1 MVRFKHT
8 TDALTGGSSGFQFLC
23 GAIQTPKP
31 RYVVNPLICFNSYMV
46 RFKLGQITLSLSPI
60 GFQFLYGA
68 IQTSSNF
75 LLECCHLGVSIPIWC
90 DSNYTNDYSN
100 VNFSRFQFHMVRFKP
115 SSFSSTMGTLFMFQF
130 LYGAIQTLFMWRYHY
145 KIFSFNSFMVR
156 FKQKQGYPRTWLR
169 ECFNFCMLRLKPLI
183 NCTTQLGYVVLF
195 LNGANS
201 NLIHRRC
208 RYNNY
213 KVSIP
218 IWCDSNLDLRWMTID
233 DFAFQFLYGAIQAM
247 SVHGGAAISP
257 QFQFLHGA
265 IQTPHYLV
273 VQPRRS
279 GFNSFMVRF
288 KQNKIP
294 PK

>member
-130 LYGAIQTLFMWRYHY
+130 LYGAIQTKTGL
-145 KIFSFNSFMVR
+145 S
-156 FKQKQGYPRTWLR
+156 
-169 ECFNFCMLRLKPLI
+169 E
-183 NCTTQLGYVVLF
+183 
-195 LNGANS
+195 
-201 NLIHRRC
+201 NLVKR
-208 RYNNY
+208 
-213 KVSIP
+213 V
-218 IWCDSNLDLRWMTID
+218 
-233 DFAFQFLYGAIQAM
+233 FQFLY
-247 SVHGGAAISP
+247 AAIKTADQLYYAAGICRFIP
-257 QFQFLHGA
+257 KWCEFK
-265 IQTPHYLV
+265 PH
-273 VQPRRS
+273 S
-279 GFNSFMVRF
+279 S
-288 KQNKIP
+288 
-294 PK
+294 